1 MQMFLTIILFILG
14 VCFLVKGAGWLV
26 DGASRSA
33 EIFKV
38 SPLIIGLS
46 VVAIGTSLPEFA
58 VSLTAV
64 LSGSGDISVGN
75 IIGSNICNIGL
86 ALAIAAIISVVSVSI
101 SALKRDFPVML
112 GVTVLL
118 LIFIANHKLERWE
131 GILLF
136 VGFIYYFVYLSRR
149 KEVSTQE
156 EKSYP
161 IWIKKSPWLAILFG
175 MIGIA
180 IGARFMVNSGVHIA
194 RFLGVSEAIIG
205 LSMIAIGTSLPE
217 LVTSVVAMLHKESD
231 ISLGNIL
238 GSNILNITLVLGCV
252 SIIRPINVAP
262 RLFRIDGWIML
273 GYAIILF
280 PLLLTQYKLS
290 RKEGGFLLTTYI
302 IYLVYLYL
310 K

>member
-1 MQMFLTIILFILG
+1 MILTIILFILG
-14 VCFLVKGAGWLV
+14 VWILVKGAGWLV
-26 DGASRSA
+26 DGASRGA
-33 EIFKV
+33 EIFKI
-38 SPLIIGLS
+38 SPLVIGLS

-64 LSGSGDISVGN
+64 ISGSGDISVGN

-86 ALAIAAIISVVSVSI
+86 ALAIAAIISVVSVSK
-101 SALKRDFPVML
+101 STLKRDFPVML

-118 LIFIANHKLERWE
+118 LIFIANRRLERWE

-136 VGFIYYFVYLSRR
+136 VSFICYFVYLSRR
-149 KEVSTQE
+149 KEIFTQK

-161 IWIKKSPWLAILFG
+161 GWIRKYPWATILSG

-180 IGARFMVNSGVHIA
+180 VGARLMVNSGVQIA
-194 RFLGVSEAIIG
+194 GFLGVSEAIIG
-205 LSMIAIGTSLPE
+205 LSMMAIGTSLPE
-217 LVTSVVAMLHKESD
+217 LVTSVVAMLHKESEM
-231 ISLGNIL
+231 SLGNIL

-252 SIIRPINVAP
+252 SIIRPIDVSP
-262 RLFRIDGWIML
+262 RLFSIDGWIML

-290 RKEGGFLLTTYI
+290 RKEGIFLLTTYI
-302 IYLVYLYL
+302 IYFIYLYL
-310 K
+310 S